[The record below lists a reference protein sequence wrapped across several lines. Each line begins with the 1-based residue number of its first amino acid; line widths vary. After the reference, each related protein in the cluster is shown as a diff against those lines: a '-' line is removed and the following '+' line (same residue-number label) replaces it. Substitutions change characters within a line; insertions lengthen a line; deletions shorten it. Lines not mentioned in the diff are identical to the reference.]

1 MLNKFKNGFSLIEIL
16 VVVGFITLAGIGAY
30 VLYQKITE
38 NSLIN
43 KESTSMK
50 RIFNDSH
57 QIVSVS
63 PGKLNLSAT
72 LLSQYGIIDKEF
84 IVNGAYTNKLGTPI
98 IFSSIYGNNQR
109 ITHLKV
115 EYTHMSEEFCSRLI
129 NIYEPY
135 TDFISVGMNVVKNH
149 VNPDDNIDYDMNKAF
164 DDCSKSAIPNNDF
177 TMILFFKY

>member
-1 MLNKFKNGFSLIEIL
+1 MI
-16 VVVGFITLAGIGAY
+16 GFITIASIGIY
-30 VLYQKITE
+30 LLQQRITE
-38 NSLIN
+38 SNLIN
-43 KESTSMK
+43 KETTSMK

-63 PGKLNLSAT
+63 PGKLNLDAT
-72 LLSQYGIIDKEF
+72 LLSQYGVIDKEHV
-84 IVNGAYTNKLGTPI
+84 VNNVYINKLGTPVT
-98 IFSSIYGNNQR
+98 FSPIYGNNQR
-109 ITHLKV
+109 ITHLRV
-115 EYTHMSEEFCSRLI
+115 EYTHMNEAFCSRLM

-135 TDFISVGMNVVKNH
+135 TDFISVGINVVKNH